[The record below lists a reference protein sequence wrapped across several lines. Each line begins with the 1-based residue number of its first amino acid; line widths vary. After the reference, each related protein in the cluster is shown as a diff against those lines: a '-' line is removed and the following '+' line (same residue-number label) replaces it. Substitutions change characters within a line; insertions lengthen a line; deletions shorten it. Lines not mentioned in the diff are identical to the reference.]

1 MDNRLFTRIMR
12 LMTVPRLRDVARLAG
27 VHAATAS
34 RALNPATRSMVSAET
49 AQRVLE
55 AAAQLGY
62 VANPIARSL
71 KTNRTN
77 SIGVVIPDLTNLLF
91 PPIVRGID
99 DVLSPLG
106 YSLLLV
112 NTDNDKEREAAHIAS
127 LRARQVDGLILATA
141 LLEDPLLQRLGEQ
154 RVPLVLI
161 NRRMNTPGF
170 PSVTGDD
177 AGGVYLAVHHLVTLG
192 HRRIAHLAGPQHTST
207 GQFRLRAYRQALQD
221 LGLPHDDDLVAHCSA
236 WTEAEGARGL
246 AELLDRGVEFTAVL
260 AGNDLL
266 ALGCYDL
273 MRERG
278 IHCPDELSIVG
289 FNDMPIVDKLQPA
302 LTTVRIP
309 HYRVGS
315 EAAHMLLERLHKP
328 DTPAKSILL
337 PLELVVRG
345 STAPPASS
353 RRPGGARQSGET
365 TLRAPATQD
374 RPDSVSPSRP
384 HSPILT
390 EL

>member
-112 NTDNDKEREAAHIAS
+112 NTDNDKEREAAHIA
-127 LRARQVDGLILATA
+127 
-141 LLEDPLLQRLGEQ
+141 
-154 RVPLVLI
+154 
-161 NRRMNTPGF
+161 
-170 PSVTGDD
+170 
-177 AGGVYLAVHHLVTLG
+177 
-192 HRRIAHLAGPQHTST
+192 
-207 GQFRLRAYRQALQD
+207 
-221 LGLPHDDDLVAHCSA
+221 
-236 WTEAEGARGL
+236 
-246 AELLDRGVEFTAVL
+246 
-260 AGNDLL
+260 
-266 ALGCYDL
+266 
-273 MRERG
+273 
-278 IHCPDELSIVG
+278 
-289 FNDMPIVDKLQPA
+289 
-302 LTTVRIP
+302 
-309 HYRVGS
+309 
-315 EAAHMLLERLHKP
+315 
-328 DTPAKSILL
+328 
-337 PLELVVRG
+337 
-345 STAPPASS
+345 
-353 RRPGGARQSGET
+353 
-365 TLRAPATQD
+365 
-374 RPDSVSPSRP
+374 
-384 HSPILT
+384 
-390 EL
+390 